1 MNITDILSYS
11 IVETENFSITVY
23 NIIIV
28 LLIIFITRLV
38 IWSVKRIFT
47 RTIKKKSI
55 DNSKGY
61 TIYQLVKYLLW
72 IIAVFLI
79 LDTIGVKITFL
90 LAGSTALLVG
100 IGLGLQQV
108 FKDIIS
114 GIFLLFEGNLKVDD
128 VVELEGVVGIVKDI
142 GFRTTKIE
150 SRNNIVLII
159 PNSKFIDENV
169 INWSHIEQRTRFYV
183 EVGVAYGSDVQLVK
197 KILEQCA
204 GEHASITNNPEPF
217 VRFDDFGD
225 SSLVFQLFF
234 WTNNAFYVENI
245 KSDLRFMIDNK
256 FRENGVTIPFP
267 QRDVHLKKD

>member
-1 MNITDILSYS
+1 
-11 IVETENFSITVY
+11 
-23 NIIIV
+23 
-28 LLIIFITRLV
+28 
-38 IWSVKRIFT
+38 
-47 RTIKKKSI
+47 
-55 DNSKGY
+55 
-61 TIYQLVKYLLW
+61 LVKYLLW